1 MKLCVFQGTFNPI
14 HNVHLAMANYI
25 KNICDFDTI
34 LFIPAYKPPHKE
46 FDDDLSTHRFQMVKL
61 AIEGETAFNIS
72 NIEYQN
78 ERFSYTYLTILE
90 LYKRYNVTG
99 KISFIIGADA
109 FREVLDWYESDKL
122 KNLVHFIIF
131 SRDNEIDKDRLVL
144 MNSKGYKFSLAKMNP
159 INLSSTMLRE
169 RLENGNSVASFVP
182 AKVLEYINEHGLYKQ
197 Q

>member
-14 HNVHLAMANYI
+14 HNVHLAMANYVN
-25 KNICDFDTI
+25 NICDFDTI

-46 FDDDLSTHRFQMVKL
+46 IDDELSTHRFQMVKL
-61 AIEGETAFNIS
+61 AIEGETSFNIS

-99 KISFIIGADA
+99 KVSFIIGSDA
-109 FREVLDWYESDKL
+109 FGEVLDWYETDKL

-131 SRDNEIDKDRLVL
+131 PRGSEIDKDRLVL
-144 MNSKGYKFSLAKMNP
+144 MNSKGYKFSLAKMKP

-169 RLENGNSVASFVP
+169 RIEKGNSVASFVP
-182 AKVLEYINEHGLYKQ
+182 AKVLEYIKEHGLYQ
-197 Q
+197 EQ